1 MRVSVSASTA
11 CTMSAFNITI
21 GRIIQHHNSALR
33 MPSYISHYLN
43 ALHSISITLALLSLM
58 QLFIVRRVCTSQG
71 LTLSVLPPAS

>member
-1 MRVSVSASTA
+1 MSATA
-11 CTMSAFNITI
+11 CTISAFNITI
-21 GRIIQHHNSALR
+21 GGIIQHHNSALR

-43 ALHSISITLALLSLM
+43 ALHSISIALALLSLM